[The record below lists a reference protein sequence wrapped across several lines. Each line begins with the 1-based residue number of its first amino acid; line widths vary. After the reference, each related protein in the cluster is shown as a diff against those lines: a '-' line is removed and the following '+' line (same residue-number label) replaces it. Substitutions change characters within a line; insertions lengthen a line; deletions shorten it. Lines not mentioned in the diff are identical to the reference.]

1 MIVNRITYFL
11 QEGGYS
17 SVSTGSQISARENPG
32 DPERIGPGSN
42 RHEEKTMTEI
52 LNAFIE
58 NFNVVLQTLSTG
70 SADLIDTVV

>member
-17 SVSTGSQISARENPG
+17 SVSTGSQISARESPG
-32 DPERIGPGSN
+32 DPERIGPGAN

>member
-1 MIVNRITYFL
+1 MHLLRRVIDKQPRKR
-11 QEGGYS
+11 Q
-17 SVSTGSQISARENPG
+17 G
-32 DPERIGPGSN
+32 DPDRIGPGPN

-52 LNAFIE
+52 LSAFIE